1 VRKARWEERETK
13 ERNLLFL
20 LINIIIYREIKFGVY
35 VGPTYVYSVENAL
48 PVTMPGLC
56 RLANV
61 KDETKMN
68 RQVKCRLLRQ
78 SLTTIPKYKTYS
90 IFE

>member
-68 RQVKCRLLRQ
+68 RQVRVQATK
-78 SLTTIPKYKTYS
+78 TISNNNPK
-90 IFE
+90 I